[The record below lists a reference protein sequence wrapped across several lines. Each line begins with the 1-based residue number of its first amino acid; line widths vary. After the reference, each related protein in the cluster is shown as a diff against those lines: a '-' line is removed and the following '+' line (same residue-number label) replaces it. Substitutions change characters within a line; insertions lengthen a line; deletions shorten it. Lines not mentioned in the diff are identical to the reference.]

1 MGYWQNVDLYVGGAE
16 HGTGHLIYA
25 RFWNKFLFDIGL
37 AVKEEPFQKLI
48 NQGMIQ
54 GRSNFVYRSKADNN
68 LFVSKG
74 LVKSMDDVTPIH
86 VDINIVDNDVLDVE
100 KFRQWRPEFADA
112 RFELEDGKYVCGW
125 EVEKMSKS
133 MFNVQNPDDLVARYG
148 ADTLRLYEMFLGPVE
163 QAKPW
168 DTNGIEGVHRFLKKF
183 WRLFEGLSDESAAKE
198 ELKVLHQTIKKITD
212 DVERFSFNTC
222 VSTFMIC
229 ANTLTDMKC
238 GKREVLEPLA
248 VLMAPFAPAYRRGA
262 VAPAGPRGVGVRCAV
277 ACVRRPLPGGGHCE
291 VSRAVQRQDALHG
304 GPAGHLYAGR
314 GHCRHQGH
322 ARGAEVDGRQGTAQ
336 GDICSQEDYQ
346 YRTINVKQTFLK
358 KQSASG
364 DIRQPDGRQG
374 CHTGMQGF

>member
-1 MGYWQNVDLYVGGAE
+1 MPGFAGSSGYYLRYMDPGNDKEYFGKDAVGYWQNVDLYVGGAE

-25 RFWNKFLFDIGL
+25 RFWNKFLYDIGL

-133 MFNVQNPDDLVARYG
+133 MYNVQNPDDLVARYG

-238 GKREVLEPLA
+238 GKREVLEPLV
-248 VLMAPFAPAYRRGA
+248 VLMAPFAPHIAEELWHQLGHEESVCDAQWPVCDDRYLVEDTVKYPVQFNGKMRFT
-262 VAPAGPRGVGVRCAV
+262 VDLPATCTQDEAIAAIKAMPEGQKWMDGKEPRKVIFV
-277 ACVRRPLPGGGHCE
+277 PKK
-291 VSRAVQRQDALHG
+291 
-304 GPAGHLYAGR
+304 
-314 GHCRHQGH
+314 
-322 ARGAEVDGRQGTAQ
+322 
-336 GDICSQEDYQ
+336 I
-346 YRTINVKQTFLK
+346 INIVL
-358 KQSASG
+358 
-364 DIRQPDGRQG
+364 
-374 CHTGMQGF
+374 